1 MKMGNIF
8 DVVCVGNIVA
18 DVIVK
23 PVDDLPPKG
32 TLIYKDSIDLYSGGC
47 AMSSSVD
54 LSILG
59 AKSAI
64 IAKIGGD
71 SFGEFLKN
79 VLVKNNVDITGLKI
93 SKYPTS
99 ASVAMIDSNSERTF
113 LHCPGANAYFT
124 DDDIDWDIISKSK
137 IVFTAGMLIMPGF
150 DGQPCASVLKKSREI
165 GKITALDT
173 AWDSTNQWMKKLE
186 PCMPYIDFFMP
197 SVEEAEK
204 LSGLSGVS
212 GEIEHKKIA
221 DVFFDM
227 GVKHVIIKLGK
238 NGCYLQESKTSAGK
252 YFPTYSNVKPVDTTG
267 AGDSFCAG
275 FFFGLS
281 RRYPLDE
288 CCRIGNAVGSHCVMK
303 TGATAGIVPFGQ
315 IEEFMRENS
324 EFLH

>member
-1 MKMGNIF
+1 MF

-18 DVIVK
+18 DVIVRT
-23 PVDDLPPKG
+23 VDGLPPKG
-32 TLIYKDSIDLYSGGC
+32 TLVYQDSISLYSGGC

-64 IAKIGGD
+64 MAKIGGD

-79 VLVKNNVDITGLKI
+79 VLVQNKVDITGLKI
-93 SKYPTS
+93 SEYPTS
-99 ASVAMIDSNSERTF
+99 ASVALIASDSERTF

-124 DDDIDWDIISKSK
+124 DEDIDWDVVAKSK
-137 IVFTAGMLIMPGF
+137 IVFPAGMLIMPGF
-150 DGQPCASVLKKSREI
+150 DGEPCARVLKKSREM
-165 GKITALDT
+165 GKITMLDT

-186 PCMPYIDFFMP
+186 PSMPYIDFFMP

-204 LSGLSGVS
+204 LSG
-212 GEIEHKKIA
+212 ETEHKKIA

-227 GVKHVIIKLGK
+227 GVKHVVIKLGK
-238 NGCYLQESKTSAGK
+238 NGCYLRETKSSEGK
-252 YFPTYSNVKPVDTTG
+252 YFPTYTNVKPADTTG

-275 FFFGLS
+275 FLFGLS
-281 RRYPLDE
+281 REYSLDE

-303 TGATAGIVPFGQ
+303 TGATAGIVPFEQ
-315 IEEFMRENS
+315 IQKFMLENEEY
-324 EFLH
+324 LHG

>member
-1 MKMGNIF
+1 MFDSSNLF

-18 DVIVK
+18 DVIVRT
-23 PVDDLPPKG
+23 VDSLPPKG

-54 LSILG
+54 LAILG

-79 VLVKNNVDITGLKI
+79 VLVKNSVDITGLKI
-93 SKYPTS
+93 SEYPTS
-99 ASVAMIDSNSERTF
+99 ASVALIDSNSERTF
-113 LHCPGANAYFT
+113 LHCPGSNAYFT
-124 DDDIDWDIISKSK
+124 DNDIDWDIVGNSK

-150 DGQPCASVLKKSREI
+150 DGKPCADVLKKSREM

-173 AWDSTNQWMKKLE
+173 AWDSTNRWMKKLE
-186 PCMPYIDFFMP
+186 PCMQYIDFFMP

-204 LSGLSGVS
+204 LSG
-212 GEIEHKKIA
+212 ETEHKKIA
-221 DVFFDM
+221 DIFFDM
-227 GVKHVIIKLGK
+227 GVKHVVIKLGK
-238 NGCYLQESKTSAGK
+238 NGCYMRETKTSEGE
-252 YFPTYSNVKPVDTTG
+252 YFPTYGNVKPADTTG

-275 FFFGLS
+275 FLFGVS
-281 RRYPLDE
+281 RGYPLDE
-288 CCRIGNAVGSHCVMK
+288 CCKIGNAVGSHCVMK

-315 IEEFMRENS
+315 IRQFMREN
-324 EFLH
+324 ERYLHE